1 MHLLIPIIIAVFIVS
16 LMSLI
21 GIFFISL
28 KKKLLNK
35 ILLILVAF
43 ASGALLGGAFL
54 HLLPEAYEECA
65 CQMVFVMV
73 LLGIIFFFLME
84 KLLYW
89 RHCHKGKCDV
99 HAFTYLNLIGDGF
112 HNFIDGLIIAAGF
125 LASIPLGITTT
136 LAIIFHEIP
145 QEIGDFGVLIYGG
158 FSKKKALL
166 FNFLSA
172 LTALLGAIFG
182 YYLSS
187 LIQNITPFLLAFAA
201 GGFIYIASSDLIP
214 ELHKTKEIKRSMVQF
229 VFLFIGIALM
239 WILGYLFG

>member
-1 MHLLIPIIIAVFIVS
+1 MYLLILILIAVFIVS
-16 LMSLI
+16 LMSLT
-21 GIFFISL
+21 GILFISL
-28 KKKLLNK
+28 KKKILDK

-65 CQMVFVMV
+65 CQLVFVMV
-73 LLGIIFFFLME
+73 LFGILFFFLME

-89 RHCHKGKCDV
+89 RHCHEGKCDV

-136 LAIIFHEIP
+136 LAILFHEIP

-172 LTALLGAIFG
+172 LIAVLGAIVG
-182 YYLSS
+182 YFLSS
-187 LIQNITPFLLAFAA
+187 LIQNITPYLLAFAA

-214 ELHKTKEIKRSMVQF
+214 ELHKTKEIRRSMVQF
-229 VFLFIGIALM
+229 VFLFIGIVLM
-239 WILGYLFG
+239 WVLGNLSG